1 MTTGTVTDLDIHD
14 RQILNILQSSF
25 PLVPTPYA
33 AIAQQVG
40 LPEEEALSR
49 IAELRRQ
56 RILRQVSAI
65 FDTRRLGYRSSLV
78 AMRFSPDRLPEGAR
92 IINEHPGVSHNYER
106 THAYNLWFTIAVPPS
121 QTIEQAV
128 EDLARKSG
136 AESYRILPTIRFFK
150 IGVNFDMMSEETSAF
165 DYSPRAAEGW
175 QVATPLTDFEMAC
188 VRELQEDLPLEHR
201 PFLSM
206 AGRLGVSEV
215 ELLARAQGFIDQK
228 VMRRFS
234 AVLHHRRAGFKA
246 NAMVV
251 WKVPSERAEEV
262 GQVMAS
268 FPQVSHCYQ
277 RPVYPDWP
285 YSHFT
290 MVHAVTKERCE
301 GIARKISEK
310 AGIADYM
317 MLFSVREWKKTR
329 VKYFV

>member
-1 MTTGTVTDLDIHD
+1 
-14 RQILNILQSSF
+14 
-25 PLVPTPYA
+25 
-33 AIAQQVG
+33 
-40 LPEEEALSR
+40 
-49 IAELRRQ
+49 
-56 RILRQVSAI
+56 
-65 FDTRRLGYRSSLV
+65 
-78 AMRFSPDRLPEGAR
+78 
-92 IINEHPGVSHNYER
+92 
-106 THAYNLWFTIAVPPS
+106 
-121 QTIEQAV
+121 
-128 EDLARKSG
+128 
-136 AESYRILPTIRFFK
+136 
-150 IGVNFDMMSEETSAF
+150 
-165 DYSPRAAEGW
+165 
-175 QVATPLTDFEMAC
+175 
-188 VRELQEDLPLEHR
+188 
-201 PFLSM
+201 
-206 AGRLGVSEV
+206 RLGVSEV

-251 WKVPSERAEEV
+251 WKVPAERAEAV
-262 GQVMAS
+262 GQIMAS